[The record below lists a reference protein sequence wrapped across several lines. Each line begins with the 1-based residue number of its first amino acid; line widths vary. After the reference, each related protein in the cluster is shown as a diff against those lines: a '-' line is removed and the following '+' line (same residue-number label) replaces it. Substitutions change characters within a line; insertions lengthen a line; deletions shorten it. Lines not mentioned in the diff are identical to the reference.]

1 MALGVHHFPK
11 HGFPVVTHQVENP
24 LTKSGRFITGAITN
38 RTRLILIARIAIQP
52 TPALTLLTP
61 DFQNQ
66 IIKIHVSVG
75 HCYFAPIAWAACANS
90 RASPAAFVTV
100 PLGSQ

>member
-1 MALGVHHFPK
+1 VALGVHHFPK
-11 HGFPVVTHQVENP
+11 HGFPVVTHQGENC
-24 LTKSGRFITGAITN
+24 LTEGGRCIPSTVTD
-38 RTRLILIARIAIQP
+38 RTRLELIAHVAIRP
-52 TPALTLLTP
+52 TPALTLLAP

-66 IIKIHVSVG
+66 ILKIHVSVG

-90 RASPAAFVTV
+90 RASPAAFVTF